1 MLSNSTQAQ
10 GLYSL
15 FVGSTQPSPT
25 FTSCDNTSSG
35 VVIAGPGTTLGA
47 TAPCLNAT
55 PVPPYESY
63 YPQWVVT
70 PQGST
75 TSSTQP
81 TITWTDAATQLTS
94 TTYLDGNWFVN
105 TSTVAGTQAIVQS
118 LRLQYTDWNGNENTA
133 WLFDNA
139 SSPEFLVIP
148 DSALGPNFD
157 ASTCLTSGSCS
168 LTPTIDMVGAD
179 GTDFSASATSGSEAP
194 PPGATPPLCAQDNI
208 AGCTDSLNPTTT
220 TLTSSPT
227 DADEGQSVTL
237 TATISD
243 PNATG
248 TVNFVSGSND
258 LCSNVPVQQVE
269 DQSSGGAGIILL
281 TFAAAATCS
290 TTFSTPGSVP
300 VFANYSGGAPTGFL
314 SIDGGST
321 WDESSQG
328 GLTLEVIDQVA
339 TTTSVSAS
347 PSTPVVG
354 QLVNYTATVSDS
366 GGTGP
371 TPGGTVT
378 FTNGTTTVCSDVP
391 LSSAGSASCAQA
403 YQATGDE
410 TVTATY
416 SGDSGTLTSS
426 GQAGVSVGQAQSF
439 TIVQPSLPNPV
450 VGQPVSYT
458 AQVMLRPPDTEGPA
472 PTGTVTFTAGN
483 TTLCSDA
490 PLSTTNPISATCS
503 YAYQAS
509 GNENVTASYS
519 GDSATQPSS
528 GQAGTSVR
536 PAASSTS
543 VSASTSTPVVGQVV
557 TFTATVAVTAPDT
570 NGPAPTGTVTF
581 VNGPV
586 VCSDVALSS
595 SAPYTATCSQTYR
608 GPGAQMM
615 QAQYS
620 GDTATLHSQGQ
631 AGVSVSKAS
640 SNTSVSASTSTP
652 VVGQPV
658 TYTATVTVT
667 APDTNGPAPTGKVTF
682 TNGTTTVCSAV
693 VLSTSTP
700 YTASCSD
707 SYQAPGNETM
717 TATYNGDTATL
728 TSSGQA
734 AVPVAQAASSTS
746 VSASTSVP
754 VVGQPVTYTATVTVT
769 APDTNGPAPT
779 GTVTFASGTTTV
791 CAAVALPPTAPYT
804 ATCSQTYGA
813 PGAEVVTATYNGDA
827 NTISSIG
834 QGGVNVAPA
843 PSSTQEAASTSTPV
857 VGQPVTYT
865 ATVAVL
871 APDTDGPNP
880 TGTVTFTEGSTTIC
894 SNVALSASGAATCSQ
909 TYQAPG
915 QETVEATYSGDN
927 NTLSSAGQAGV
938 TVAKA
943 ASALSLSASPGS
955 PTFGQVV
962 TLKAQ
967 VAAVA
972 PATAGPAPT
981 GTVTFD
987 IDGQQVGPVVALSG
1001 ADAQSTPITNLA
1013 PGSHEVTAT
1022 YSGDTNYVG
1031 SAATTEK
1038 TVTCSQTISAAFNG
1052 TLTVTGSACV
1062 EGVTVDGAIKVRPGG
1077 TLALVGATV
1086 HGTITATGAA
1096 SVLICGSSLSGPV
1109 VIDDP
1114 SGPVTLGGPAGSSC
1128 AADKVA
1134 GSLTVGG
1141 AGAPVSMDDSTVTG
1155 PLTLLGNN
1163 AAVSLSDDTVTGP
1176 LTADFNSNELTVTG
1190 VTVNGELVVA
1200 FNSGTVTVSSNKV
1213 SGSVTVSFNG
1223 SSTAPIVSA
1232 NSVGGPLVCSLNSPA
1247 PSDAGTANKVVG
1259 RAQDQC
1265 AKLA

>member
-1 MLSNSTQAQ
+1 
-10 GLYSL
+10 
-15 FVGSTQPSPT
+15 
-25 FTSCDNTSSG
+25 
-35 VVIAGPGTTLGA
+35 
-47 TAPCLNAT
+47 
-55 PVPPYESY
+55 
-63 YPQWVVT
+63 
-70 PQGST
+70 
-75 TSSTQP
+75 
-81 TITWTDAATQLTS
+81 
-94 TTYLDGNWFVN
+94 
-105 TSTVAGTQAIVQS
+105 
-118 LRLQYTDWNGNENTA
+118 
-133 WLFDNA
+133 
-139 SSPEFLVIP
+139 
-148 DSALGPNFD
+148 
-157 ASTCLTSGSCS
+157 
-168 LTPTIDMVGAD
+168 
-179 GTDFSASATSGSEAP
+179 
-194 PPGATPPLCAQDNI
+194 
-208 AGCTDSLNPTTT
+208 
-220 TLTSSPT
+220 
-227 DADEGQSVTL
+227 
-237 TATISD
+237 
-243 PNATG
+243 
-248 TVNFVSGSND
+248 
-258 LCSNVPVQQVE
+258 
-269 DQSSGGAGIILL
+269 
-281 TFAAAATCS
+281 
-290 TTFSTPGSVP
+290 
-300 VFANYSGGAPTGFL
+300 
-314 SIDGGST
+314 
-321 WDESSQG
+321 
-328 GLTLEVIDQVA
+328 
-339 TTTSVSAS
+339 
-347 PSTPVVG
+347 VG

-391 LSSAGSASCAQA
+391 LSSSGGASCAQA

-426 GQAGVSVGQAQSF
+426 GQAGVSVGEAPSF
-439 TIVQPSLPNPV
+439 TIVMPSPPNPV
-450 VGQPVSYT
+450 VGQPVTYT

-472 PTGTVTFTAGN
+472 PTGTVTFTAGS
-483 TTLCSDA
+483 TTLCSDV

-519 GDSATQPSS
+519 GDSATQASS

-608 GPGAQMM
+608 GPGPQMM

-620 GDTATLHSQGQ
+620 GDTATLRSQGQ

-640 SNTSVSASTSTP
+640 STTSVSASTSTP

-658 TYTATVTVT
+658 TYTATVTVA
-667 APDTNGPAPTGKVTF
+667 APDTNGPAPTGTVTF

-693 VLSTSTP
+693 ALSTSTP

-707 SYQAPGNETM
+707 SYQAPGDETM
-717 TATYNGDTATL
+717 TATYNGDPATL
-728 TSSGQA
+728 TSSGQS

-746 VSASTSVP
+746 LS
-754 VVGQPVTYTATVTVT
+754 
-769 APDTNGPAPT
+769 
-779 GTVTFASGTTTV
+779 
-791 CAAVALPPTAPYT
+791 
-804 ATCSQTYGA
+804 
-813 PGAEVVTATYNGDA
+813 
-827 NTISSIG
+827 
-834 QGGVNVAPA
+834 
-843 PSSTQEAASTSTPV
+843 ASTSTPV

-865 ATVAVL
+865 ATVAAL
-871 APDTDGPNP
+871 APDTDGPAP
-880 TGTVTFTEGSTTIC
+880 TGTVTFTDGSTTLC
-894 SNVALSASGAATCSQ
+894 SDVALSPTGTATCSQ

-915 QETVEATYSGDN
+915 QQTVAATYSGDN
-927 NTLSSAGQAGV
+927 NTLPSAGQAGV

-943 ASALSLSASPGS
+943 ATAISLSASPGS

-987 IDGQQVGPVVALSG
+987 VDGQQVGPVVTLSG
-1001 ADAQSTPITNLA
+1001 DDAQSTPITNLA

-1022 YSGDTNYVG
+1022 YSGDINYTG
-1031 SAATTEK
+1031 SAATTGE
-1038 TVTCSQTISAAFNG
+1038 TVTCSQTITAAYNG

-1062 EGVTVDGAIKVRPGG
+1062 EGVTVDGAVKVRPGG
-1077 TLALVGATV
+1077 TLALIGATI
-1086 HGTITATGAA
+1086 HGAITATGAA
-1096 SVLICGSSLSGPV
+1096 SVLICGSSVSGPV

-1128 AADKVA
+1128 AADKVT

-1141 AGAPVSMDDSTVTG
+1141 AGAPVSIDDSSVTG

-1163 AAVSLSDDTVTGP
+1163 GAVSLSDDTIAGP
-1176 LTADFNSNELTVTG
+1176 LTADFDTDGVTVTG
-1190 VTVNGELVVA
+1190 VTVNGALVVA
-1200 FNSGTVTVSSNKV
+1200 FNTGTVTVSANKV

-1223 SSTAPIVSA
+1223 SPTAPIVSA
-1232 NSVGGPLVCSLNSPA
+1232 NTVGGPLVCSLNTPA
-1247 PSDAGTANKVVG
+1247 PSDAGTANKVAG
-1259 RAQDQC
+1259 HAQGQC